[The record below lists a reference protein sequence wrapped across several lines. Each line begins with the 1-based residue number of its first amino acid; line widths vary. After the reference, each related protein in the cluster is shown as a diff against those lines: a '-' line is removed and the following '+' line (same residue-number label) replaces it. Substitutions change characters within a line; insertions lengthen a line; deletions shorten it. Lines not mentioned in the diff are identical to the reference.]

1 MLTSRGWWLFL
12 ITFALLVVAAA
23 LGIGTA
29 ALAFL
34 TLLVWFVGAWIQ
46 FQVRLRWT
54 AKALYV
60 ERSLLRQ
67 GTAVEVL
74 WAHSTATMAARLR
87 SDSRLTLAYVAVYD
101 RVPALA
107 RLEDGQPWNEGELH
121 KGAPIE
127 ITYQIACPAAGRLR
141 CDGLKAQ
148 FADLHG
154 FFTATAFI
162 RDRRSYRVL
171 PPVTDE
177 PDHLPTIKR
186 HNLLPLLGTHR
197 HLRPGSGSELL
208 DLRDYLPGDPPKM
221 IAWKAS
227 ARRDRLMTKEFE
239 SEVPVR
245 CTLFVDVSSSVRV
258 GPPGASALTRVLAIA
273 SAVVHA
279 NAEQRDLTGLCLVDE
294 SAVRASIRPERG
306 RRHVYR
312 LIQQLADVADLAP
325 VTEYAPLD
333 RLVPLAY
340 GVVQDIYP
348 ELLAHD
354 VNAFPWWLPFWSPQ
368 PIYAIPSGARLPRS
382 WPARLWFHFRR
393 WLRESPIGLH
403 RGRFFRLI
411 PARHRMYRLRKKL
424 AAVLAVRYRLG
435 PAGLAWLLE
444 DDVACSQYAQA
455 FLAEHQ
461 VAAPLSLYDE
471 LGRYRFTAPAKIDR
485 LGRALLSAVLRG
497 KENELFVLLVDLLE
511 MGPKLEPLLRAVRV
525 ALARH
530 HQLQVICPWPPGVP
544 LPGTTAVKPVTGPP
558 KLQELLARASA
569 QRLQQAF
576 LRVQHTFAQLGVS
589 VIAAPEEQAVS
600 LILSRL
606 HKLRGWQR
614 SVR

>member
-1 MLTSRGWWLFL
+1 MLTSRGWWLFIATL
-12 ITFALLVVAAA
+12 FLLVVSVA
-23 LGIGTA
+23 LGIGT
-29 ALAFL
+29 L
-34 TLLVWFVGAWIQ
+34 TLALLALLAWFLGAWLL
-46 FQVRLRWT
+46 FHVRLRWT

-60 ERSLLRQ
+60 QRSLLRQ
-67 GTAVEVL
+67 GMPVEVL
-74 WAHSTATMAARLR
+74 WAKSSATMVVRLC
-87 SDSRLTLAYVAVYD
+87 SDSRLALAYVLAAD

-107 RLEDGQPWNEGELH
+107 RREGGEPWNEGELH
-121 KGAPIE
+121 KDAPIA
-127 ITYQIACPAAGRLR
+127 ISYQIICPVAGRLR
-141 CDGLKAQ
+141 CDGLKVQ
-148 FADLHG
+148 IADLHG
-154 FFTATAFI
+154 FFSSATFI
-162 RDRRSYRVL
+162 RDVRSYRVL

-177 PDHLPTIKR
+177 PGRLPTIKR

-258 GPPGASALTRVLAIA
+258 GPPGANALTRVLAIA

-294 SAVRASIRPERG
+294 HAVRASIRPERG
-306 RRHVYR
+306 RRHVFR
-312 LIQQLADVADLAP
+312 LIQELADVADLAP

-340 GVVQDIYP
+340 GVAQDIYP
-348 ELLAHD
+348 ELLAAD

-368 PIYAIPSGARLPRS
+368 PIYSVPTGTQLPRS
-382 WPARLWFHFRR
+382 WPARWWFYLRR
-393 WLRESPIGLH
+393 WLRESPIGVH
-403 RGRFFRLI
+403 RGRFFRFV
-411 PARHRMYRLRKKL
+411 PGRHRMYRLRKKV
-424 AAVLAVRYRLG
+424 AAILAVRYRLG

-444 DDVACSQYAQA
+444 DDVACSQYVQA

-461 VAAPLSLYDE
+461 VAAPLTLFDE
-471 LGRYRFTAPAKIDR
+471 RGRYRFASPAKIER
-485 LGRALLSAVLRG
+485 LGKALLGAVLRG

-511 MGPKLEPLLRAVRV
+511 AGPDLEPLLRGVRV

-530 HQLQVICPWPPGVP
+530 HQVQVICPWPPGVP
-544 LPGTTAVKPVTGPP
+544 LPGKAQAPPPAPVH
-558 KLQELLARASA
+558 LQQFLALAGA
-569 QRLQQAF
+569 QRLQQAY
-576 LRVQHTFAQLGVS
+576 LRLQNAFAQLGVS
-589 VIAAPEEQAVS
+589 VIAAPEDHAVS